1 MLAKEGRSGVDWD
14 MKTNM
19 KKKKETKEAI
29 KVWMLKSGKSL
40 RVFQRMLTM
49 KWSCHCC
56 QNLVSRHADEETL
69 AARDIMGR
77 TLLHYAA
84 TLGRLGALSFD
95 GICSCWIPPFRSTHS
110 SRIEATC
117 CMYQASFGYNY
128 VAFRYQ
134 YRLDIFELFDHGPWY
149 PISIDKHPSFATT
162 HQFFFLNMF

>member
-1 MLAKEGRSGVDWD
+1 MNVKIWQKPQGFSAHADHEMMV
-14 MKTNM
+14 
-19 KKKKETKEAI
+19 
-29 KVWMLKSGKSL
+29 SL
-40 RVFQRMLTM
+40 LSKPCRT
-49 KWSCHCC
+49 
-56 QNLVSRHADEETL
+56 RHADEETL

-110 SRIEATC
+110 SRIEATY

-134 YRLDIFELFDHGPWY
+134 YRMDMIELFNHGP
-149 PISIDKHPSFATT
+149 
-162 HQFFFLNMF
+162 